1 MIFSVD
7 NVQLWSVFSYQRRGW
22 SEFQTAT
29 TPWTFLF
36 LILPPLDRYE
46 LDILHETGVPDAPN
60 FCKNHT
66 RIRQRRGYTSLNFE
80 ISSWC
85 LDLIFLKRGEH
96 KETDSGSLRICACS
110 LAKRKRRRKQGH
122 ACFSSCVSVKMATYH
137 FWSFR
142 KLMALL
148 WSDML
153 SWLLRL
159 LRSVMS
165 RHRYTLFRLDATGLR
180 AWLER
185 SLPDQM
191 GHSVEAAF
199 IIYYMTTGYFIRS

>member
-1 MIFSVD
+1 MCSCGRCSVTREEAIR
-7 NVQLWSVFSYQRRGW
+7 VF
-22 SEFQTAT
+22 
-29 TPWTFLF
+29 FLF

-46 LDILHETGVPDAPN
+46 FEILHETGVPDAPN
-60 FCKNHT
+60 FCKTPKPYADSSKKRLYEFELWNIQLMPGFDILEA
-66 RIRQRRGYTSLNFE
+66 RRAQRNRF
-80 ISSWC
+80 W
-85 LDLIFLKRGEH
+85 FLENLWLFPR
-96 KETDSGSLRICACS
+96 
-110 LAKRKRRRKQGH
+110 KRKKRRKQGH

>member
-7 NVQLWSVFSYQRRGW
+7 YVQLCSVFSYQRRGW
-22 SEFQTAT
+22 SEFQTTT

-36 LILPPLDRYE
+36 PSSGSVRVWDFACKTRRSRRPE
-46 LDILHETGVPDAPN
+46 LLQ
-60 FCKNHT
+60 NHT
-66 RIRQRRGYTSLNFE
+66 RIRQRRGCTSLNFE
-80 ISSWC
+80 MSSWC

-96 KETDSGSLRICACS
+96 KETDSGSLRICDCS
-110 LAKRKRRRKQGH
+110 LARRRRRRRKQGH
-122 ACFSSCVSVKMATYH
+122 ACFSSYVSVFMATYH

-142 KLMALL
+142 KLMALFL

-165 RHRYTLFRLDATGLR
+165 RHRYTLFPSGCHR
-180 AWLER
+180 
-185 SLPDQM
+185 
-191 GHSVEAAF
+191 V
-199 IIYYMTTGYFIRS
+199 